1 MRHQIRVSARAQR
14 QIRRLDPQAAK
25 RIRTFLEERLASLD
39 DPRQIGS
46 ALRSPERLWRYRVGD
61 WRIIVE
67 IQDSHLVVLVI
78 EVGHRRE
85 IYRRD

>member
-1 MRHQIRVSARAQR
+1 MRHEIRVSARAQR
-14 QIRRLDPQAAK
+14 QIRRLDPVVAK
-25 RIRTFLEERLASLD
+25 RIRAFLEDRLTSLD

-67 IQDSHLVVLVI
+67 IQDSQLVVRVI
-78 EVGHRRE
+78 EIGHRRE
-85 IYRRD
+85 VYRRD

>member
-1 MRHQIRVSARAQR
+1 VRYQVRVSARAQR
-14 QIRRLDPQAAK
+14 QIRRLDPQVAN
-25 RIRTFLEERLASLD
+25 RIRTFLEHLASLG

-46 ALRSPERLWRYRVGD
+46 ALRSPEQLWRYRVGD

-67 IQDSHLVVLVI
+67 IQDKQLVVLVI

-85 IYRRD
+85 VYRRD